1 MKVRWKSGTT
11 TKDITKY
18 VESVEWEGSD
28 TQVSRTATLSV
39 IFNYDKKVYVNIKN
53 GDLIYLNE
61 SKDIFVGVVTYCERT
76 GDVGTVSY
84 TVKDFMHYLLRS
96 QGSYNFK
103 KTTPEKIT
111 KKVCAD
117 LLIQTGSLYA
127 TKTYLKSKL
136 YEDETYYNIIVDSYN
151 SAAKKM
157 SGKYPPAFMSAMNG
171 IKLNVIIKGQSSG
184 ITLDSKN
191 DITSSDFSQDTE
203 SMVNTVSIVND
214 KGTVIGTVSNA
225 SNVKKYGVYKSIYKK
240 EDGVNAK
247 SAAKQL
253 LTGVSK
259 EATIEAIGYTQCIAG
274 YSVIIKDAAT
284 NLKGKFY
291 IQSDKHTWKDGVHT
305 MQLTLKFSNEL
316 EEVT

>member
-1 MKVRWKSGTT
+1 MKVRWKSGTI

-28 TQVSRTATLSV
+28 TQVSRMLTLSV
-39 IFNYDKKVYVNIKN
+39 TFNYDKKVYVNIKN

-76 GDVGTVSY
+76 GEVGTVSY
-84 TVKDFMHYLLRS
+84 TVRDFMHYLLRS

-103 KTTPEKIT
+103 KTTPEKIA

-117 LLIQTGSLYA
+117 LLIQTGSLYV

-136 YEDETYYNIIVDSYN
+136 YEDETHYNIIIDSYN

-157 SGKYPPAFMSAMNG
+157 SSKYPPAFMPTMNG
-171 IKLNVIIKGQSSG
+171 MKLNVIIKGQSSG

-191 DITSSDFSQDTE
+191 DITSSEFSQDTE
-203 SMVNTVSIVND
+203 GMVNTVSILSD
-214 KGTVIGTVSNA
+214 KGTVVGSVSNT
-225 SNVKKYGVYKSIYKK
+225 SNVKKYGVYKSTYKK

-253 LTGVSK
+253 LTGLNK
-259 EATIEAIGYTQCIAG
+259 EATIESIGYTQCIAG
-274 YSVIIKDAAT
+274 YSVMIKDAAT
-284 NLKGKFY
+284 KLKGKFY

>member
-28 TQVSRTATLSV
+28 TQASRTATLSV
-39 IFNYDKKVYVNIKN
+39 IFNYNKKVYVNIKN
-53 GDLIYLNE
+53 GDLVYLNE
-61 SKDIFVGVVTYCERT
+61 SKDIFIGIVTYCERT
-76 GDVGTVSY
+76 GEVGTISY
-84 TVKDFMHYLLRS
+84 TARDFMHYLLRS

-103 KTTPEKIT
+103 KTTPEKIA

-136 YEDETYYNIIVDSYN
+136 YENETYYNIIVDSYN
-151 SAAKKM
+151 SAAKMM
-157 SGKYPPAFMSAMNG
+157 SSKYPPAFMPAMSG
-171 IKLNVIIKGQSSG
+171 IKLSVIIKGQSSG
-184 ITLDSKN
+184 ITLSSKN
-191 DITSSDFSQDTE
+191 DITSSEFCQDTE
-203 SMVNTVSIVND
+203 SMVNTVNIVND
-214 KGTVIGTVSNA
+214 KGAIIGTVSNN
-225 SNVKKYGVYKSIYKK
+225 SNIKKYGVYRSTYKK

-247 SAAKQL
+247 NAAKQL
-253 LTGVSK
+253 LTGLNK
-259 EATIEAIGYTQCIAG
+259 EATIESIGYIQCIAG
-274 YSVIIKDAAT
+274 YSVIIQDAET
-284 NLKGKFY
+284 KLKGKFY
-291 IQSDKHTWKDGVHT
+291 IESDKHTWKDGVHT

>member
-18 VESVEWEGSD
+18 VESVDWEGSD
-28 TQVSRTATLSV
+28 TQASRTVTLSV
-39 IFNYDKKVYVNIKN
+39 IFNYDKKVFLNIKN
-53 GDLIYLNE
+53 GDLIWLNE

-111 KKVCAD
+111 KKVCSD
-117 LLIQTGSLYA
+117 LLIQTGSLFA
-127 TKTYLKSKL
+127 TKTYLKSQL
-136 YEDETYYNIIVDSYN
+136 YEDENYYNIIVDAYN

-157 SGKYPPAFMSAMNG
+157 SEKYPPAFMPAMSG
-171 IKLNVIIKGQSSG
+171 MKLNVIIKGQSSG

-191 DITSSDFSQDTE
+191 DITSSSFSQDTE
-203 SMVNTVSIVND
+203 NMVNTVSIVND
-214 KGTVIGTVSNA
+214 KGKVIGSVSN
-225 SNVKKYGVYKSIYKK
+225 SGNVKKYGVYKSTYKK

-253 LTGVSK
+253 LTGITK
-259 EATIEAIGYTQCIAG
+259 EATVEAIGRIQCIAG

-284 NLKGKFY
+284 KLKGKFY
-291 IQSDKHTWKDGVHT
+291 IESDRHTWKDGVHT